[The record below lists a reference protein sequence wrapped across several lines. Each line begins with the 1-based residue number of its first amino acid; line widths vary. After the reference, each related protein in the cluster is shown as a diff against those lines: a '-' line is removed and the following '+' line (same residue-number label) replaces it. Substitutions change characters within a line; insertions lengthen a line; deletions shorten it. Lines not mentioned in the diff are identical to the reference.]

1 MNKARYTGLALVL
14 GAFFFSFNTSAQV
27 SSTQIDSLV
36 SLAMKKFNVAGV
48 AVGVVQDGQ
57 IIHSKGYG
65 YSNFDKKTVATE
77 HTNFAIASNSKAF
90 TATAMA
96 ILVEDGK
103 LKWDDKVKS
112 ILPEF
117 EMYNDYVTQ
126 NFTVEDLLCHRSGMG
141 LGQGDLMW
149 FPDGSDFKIEDM
161 LIAYRHTVPES
172 AVRTKMEYNNILFF
186 IAGEVIARTSGMSWE
201 DFIAKRIFE
210 PAGMESS
217 VTSISRIGNLPL
229 AKAHAN
235 TDGKLRVLADY
246 EPQVNGGAAGIY
258 ANVNDLCN
266 WMVLNLNH
274 GSLGEKK
281 VFTAKTQK
289 EHLWKIQT
297 VTAPN
302 GNPKYNAHFGGYGL
316 GWFLGDMNGNLVVS
330 HSGGMPGMLSKTTLI
345 ADKNVGIVI
354 LTNTSDDGAMVFS
367 ALTNTLVDAF
377 VDVEPTNW
385 IDRYEAYNKKNTAF
399 ADSVLKA
406 AWSKVGSGKAGLY
419 DKKIIGTYNDYW
431 LGDVTIENKGD
442 KLILACTRSP
452 KLTGQL
458 FYYQDATYLVKWD
471 YQDMNADAFV
481 KFELDEKNNTLGF
494 SLEGISPNID
504 FSFDFDDLH
513 IQRIKS
519 K

>member
-1 MNKARYTGLALVL
+1 MNKARYRVLALVL
-14 GAFFFSFNTSAQV
+14 AAFFFSFNTSAQV
-27 SSTQIDSLV
+27 SSAQIDSLV

-48 AVGVVQDGQ
+48 AVGVVQNGA

-65 YSNFDKKTVATE
+65 YADFDKKTVATE

-96 ILVEDGK
+96 ILVEEGK

-149 FPDGSDFKIEDM
+149 FPDGNNFKIEDM
-161 LIAYRHTVPES
+161 LTAYRHTVPES
-172 AVRTKMEYNNILFF
+172 AIRTKMEYNNILFF
-186 IAGEVIARTSGMSWE
+186 IAGEVIARTSGMTWE
-201 DFIAKRIFE
+201 DFVATRIFE

-229 AKAHAN
+229 AKPHSN
-235 TDGKLRVLADY
+235 SGGELKVLADY

-266 WMVLNLNH
+266 WMMLNLNH
-274 GSLGEKK
+274 GSIGDKK

-289 EHLWKIQT
+289 EHLWKMQT

-377 VDVEPTNW
+377 VDVEPTDW
-385 IDRYEAYNKKNTAF
+385 IGRYEAYNKKNTAF

-406 AWSKVGSGKAGLY
+406 AWSKVNVGEKGLH

-442 KLILACTRSP
+442 KLILACKRTP

-458 FYYQDATYLVKWD
+458 FYYQDTTYLVKWD

-481 KFELDEKNNTLGF
+481 KFDFDEKKVATGF

-513 IQRIKS
+513 IKRVIS